1 MPIPYETSYN
11 LACEKLESLDL
22 NDVAFNS
29 SVQLKGDI
37 LLVNFLNETYAVK
50 ENGKDIRV
58 VNSSREVKINEK
70 ILLLHY
76 LITADGTAPA
86 REEVTLENIP
96 GASFYYPTYKAR
108 TIDLIINKFAQAPSP
123 PEADLPKAQ
132 GSWEKTT
139 SDKFIASVKNMG
151 FNLVK
156 EGELNRLRSLVLPN
170 VLISFVFWAPARP
183 DGRLPDDKAGQGGE
197 DLSNL
202 KILYDKNITHYL
214 PLEDI
219 IIISEL
225 VSHRIIK
232 SGEQISYLK

>member
-1 MPIPYETSYN
+1 MPIPYENSYR
-11 LACEKLESLDL
+11 LACDEFSKLNLE
-22 NDVAFNS
+22 DVAFNS
-29 SVQLKGDI
+29 SARLENNTIYID
-37 LLVNFLNETYAVK
+37 FLGETFIVK
-50 ENGKDIRV
+50 DGGKEIIT
-58 VNSSREVKINEK
+58 SSGREVKISEK

-76 LITADGTAPA
+76 LITADGAPLQ
-86 REEVTLENIP
+86 REEITLENIP

-108 TIDLIINKFAQAPSP
+108 TIDLIINKFAQATSP
-123 PEADLPKAQ
+123 PEADLSKAQ
-132 GSWEKTT
+132 GSGEKTT
-139 SDKFIASVKNMG
+139 SDKFIASAKNMG

-170 VLISFVFWAPARP
+170 VLISFVFWSSVANPEVTP
-183 DGRLPDDKAGQGGE
+183 DLASGGAG

-219 IIISEL
+219 IILTEL

-232 SGEQISYLK
+232 SGEPG

>member
-29 SVQLKGDI
+29 SVQLKGDT
-37 LLVNFLNETYAVK
+37 LSVNFLNETYAVK

-108 TIDLIINKFAQAPSP
+108 TIDLIINKFAQAPS
-123 PEADLPKAQ
+123 
-132 GSWEKTT
+132 
-139 SDKFIASVKNMG
+139 KFIASAKNMG

-183 DGRLPDDKAGQGGE
+183 DGRLPDEKAGQGGE

-225 VSHRIIK
+225 VCHKIIK
-232 SGEQISYLK
+232 ADAEC

>member
-1 MPIPYETSYN
+1 MPIPYERAYN
-11 LACEKLESLDL
+11 LACDELARLNLE
-22 NDVAFNS
+22 DVAFNS
-29 SVQLKGDI
+29 SVQLEGDT
-37 LLVNFLNETYAVK
+37 LSVNFLTETYAVK

-108 TIDLIINKFAQAPSP
+108 TIDLIINKFAQATSP
-123 PEADLPKAQ
+123 PEADLSKAQ

-139 SDKFIASVKNMG
+139 SDKFIASAKNMG

-170 VLISFVFWAPARP
+170 VLISFIFWSSVANPEVTP
-183 DGRLPDDKAGQGGE
+183 DLASGGAG

-202 KILYDKNITHYL
+202 QILYDKNITHYL

-219 IIISEL
+219 IILTEL
-225 VSHRIIK
+225 VTHRIIK

>member
-1 MPIPYETSYN
+1 MPIPYERAYN
-11 LACEKLESLDL
+11 LACDELARLNLE
-22 NDVAFNS
+22 DVAFNS
-29 SVQLKGDI
+29 SVQLKGDTLSI
-37 LLVNFLNETYAVK
+37 NFLNETYAVK

-108 TIDLIINKFAQAPSP
+108 TIDLIINKFADEPS
-123 PEADLPKAQ
+123 
-132 GSWEKTT
+132 
-139 SDKFIASVKNMG
+139 KFIASAKNMG

-170 VLISFVFWAPARP
+170 VLISFIFWAPARP
-183 DGRLPDDKAGQGGE
+183 DGRSGGE

-202 KILYDKNITHYL
+202 KILYDRNITHYL

-219 IIISEL
+219 IIITEL
-225 VSHRIIK
+225 VCHKIMV
-232 SGEQISYLK
+232 ISQKFP